1 MPAYLDDILVAH
13 RARAAADQRDVGALA
28 AQAEEGPAVRP
39 FAPALTAATADGSIA
54 VISEIKRRSP
64 SKGALDLDLDPS
76 AVAVEYESGGAACLS
91 VLTDAAFFGG
101 SPADLA
107 AARAACSLPV
117 LRKDFTVSEADV
129 CDARIM
135 GADAVLLIVAAL
147 ADAELSSFLA
157 LAGRLGL
164 TALVEVH
171 DAPELDRALQA
182 GASLIGVNQRNLR
195 TFEVDHDLALDLAEA
210 FPAGIVAVAESG
222 IRGADDAARLADAG
236 YHAVLVGE
244 TLVRAGDRRASVQ
257 ALVGAHADSVRTGAD
272 LGANPGVE
280 ARAGT
285 VGSAGRTVGGPSLT
299 RS

>member
-39 FAPALTAATADGSIA
+39 FAPALTAAAADGSIA

-147 ADAELSSFLA
+147 ADAELSLFLA

-210 FPAGIVAVAESG
+210 FPTGIVAVAESG

-257 ALVGAHADSVRTGAD
+257 ALVGARTDSVRPGAD

-285 VGSAGRTVGGPSLT
+285 VGSAGRMVGGPSLT

>member
-13 RARAAADQRDVGALA
+13 RARVAADQRDIGSLA
-28 AQAEEGPAVRP
+28 ARAEEGPAVRP
-39 FAPALTAATADGSIA
+39 FAPALTEAAADGSIA

-64 SKGALDLDLDPS
+64 SKGPLDLDLDPS
-76 AVAVEYESGGAACLS
+76 TVAVQYESGGAACLS
-91 VLTDAAFFGG
+91 VLTDEAFFGG
-101 SPADLA
+101 SPADLT

-147 ADAELSSFLA
+147 GHAELDSFLS
-157 LAGRLGL
+157 LAGSLGL

-171 DAPELDRALQA
+171 DAAELDRALEA

-195 TFEVDHDLALDLAEA
+195 TFEVDHDLALELAKA
-210 FPAGIVAVAESG
+210 FPTGIVAVAESG
-222 IRGADDAARLADAG
+222 IRGADDVARLADAG

-257 ALVGAHADSVRTGAD
+257 ALVGARANRVRA
-272 LGANPGVE
+272 GANAVAAGGPGAG
-280 ARAGT
+280 ARAG
-285 VGSAGRTVGGPSLT
+285 RPVGGPSMT
-299 RS
+299 RSQ